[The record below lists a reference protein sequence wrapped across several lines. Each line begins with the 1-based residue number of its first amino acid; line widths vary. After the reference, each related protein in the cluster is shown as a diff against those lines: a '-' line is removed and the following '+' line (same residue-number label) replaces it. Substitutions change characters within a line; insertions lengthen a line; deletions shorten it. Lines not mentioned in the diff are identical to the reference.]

1 MIQRIIMVKLKDEW
15 ATPAGRAEVAAHSR
29 AVMGGLKTIL
39 GVDVGTPADD
49 AATRSWDL
57 SLVVRLASAADLPG
71 YISEPAHKAYVE
83 DYLSPKAIV
92 KKVWNMKIPGGDG

>member
-15 ATPAGRAEVAAHSR
+15 STPAGRAQVAGHSR
-29 AVMGGLKTIL
+29 AVLSKLTTIL

-83 DYLSPKAIV
+83 GYLGPKAVV
-92 KKVWNMKIPGGDG
+92 KKVWNMEIPDSEG